1 MKIKFIDRTEKSF
14 ESLSDAD
21 LRWADLRDANLCGA
35 DLRDADLSDAD
46 LCGADLSDAGLR
58 WADLRDA
65 NLRRADLRGANLDFS
80 CFPLWCGSFDM
91 KVDIN
96 FVNQLLYHICKLD
109 FDDEDGIKN
118 TMKRWA
124 NLSKIIDKHNL
135 PKIGG

>member
-21 LRWADLRDANLCGA
+21 LR
-35 DLRDADLSDAD
+35 
-46 LCGADLSDAGLR
+46 
-58 WADLRDA
+58 DA
-65 NLRRADLRGANLDFS
+65 NLRRADLRGANLRRADLRGANLRGANLCGADLRGANLDFS

-91 KVDIN
+91 KVDIK

-109 FDDEDGIKN
+109 FDDEDGIKTTIQN
-118 TMKRWA
+118 WA

-135 PKIGG
+135 PKIGIGG